1 MKREKTEKETDSLSR
16 SRAQEGRQKVEA
28 VPERWE
34 RPVMVRT
41 LKKKQSKASIYHR
54 LLLN

>member
-1 MKREKTEKETDSLSR
+1 MKRETTEKETDSLSR

-34 RPVMVRT
+34 RPVMVR
-41 LKKKQSKASIYHR
+41 L
-54 LLLN
+54 